1 MPEVMGWIMRIRKA
15 RLIAAARRYYDGWN
29 RSTVIER
36 PVNADDS
43 EYYVTVERD
52 TRVGRR

>member
-15 RLIAAARRYYDGWN
+15 RLMAAARRYYDGWN